1 MVRTEPLGP
10 RVTIILELKTLTVC
24 TDAPLWH
31 LLKPRSGTI
40 ESEGFTSLETRWL
53 IWAIKDLKFVAFD
66 VVEMLPEFDPT
77 MITANLVAH
86 VGYEFAS
93 IMALHKRDGSKYLSQ
108 LK

>member
-1 MVRTEPLGP
+1 
-10 RVTIILELKTLTVC
+10 
-24 TDAPLWH
+24 
-31 LLKPRSGTI
+31 
-40 ESEGFTSLETRWL
+40 
-53 IWAIKDLKFVAFD
+53 
-66 VVEMLPEFDPT
+66 